1 MEIHKSELL
10 HKGIVSDMGGAA
22 SSHCKLLSCAI
33 VSVCGIYREVHEGW
47 YQDVGATSEIEV
59 KI

>member
-10 HKGIVSDMGGAA
+10 LKGIVSDVGGAA
-22 SSHCKLLSCAI
+22 SSHCKLLSCTI
-33 VSVCGIYREVHEGW
+33 VCVCGMYREIHEGW
-47 YQDVGATSEIEV
+47 YQDVGALSEIEV